1 MAENSLQNQK
11 NEISFVLS
19 EKAKAIIEKF
29 EEKLREGKYTA
40 EKKNGIRAEL
50 LWQLLG
56 QKFPEIV
63 KKVEEIEVLSLSS
76 LQNAKVV
83 LEVLRK
89 EEPLLSLG
97 LVLLHS
103 VVPIQEYGILEKE
116 KIETLYDEIPA
127 VVDYYCY
134 VIVNYDAAY
143 SVFKNKYFEFCMRLY
158 GRAKKVELLH
168 NDDTSYPLW
177 WVLLG
182 MDTNNTP
189 YNKRN
194 RYVPNGQFDLVILS
208 EDEDSADESTFYLN
222 GNTFQMNDFISD
234 HLSIDGTLFYKAP
247 DSCINNAAWLPFR
260 KWVVDNGFLHGVIQL
275 PHTKEGGQILII
287 NKQKSDSVFFV
298 NATQDFWEDN
308 KLNTEKLLEAILEKN
323 PYYYKEIAIEDYV
336 SHNSNYDTFVLRQFA
351 RQLIPTPKEGEV
363 LASLKDLVDVY
374 ESEIEED
381 VSCYFLNKPYYFKND
396 LHESLEAVMM
406 PQARRVPSKKF
417 FLLKWDDNVIGYEPS
432 CACAYQ
438 TEFDD
443 FNYDSSTGVE
453 NPCDSN
459 YNPIICT
466 YPNAIV
472 FKLKE
477 APSVPIDPYYL
488 AKLLSSSKEVFA
500 QLECYKLPYC
510 DCVMETE
517 DFLSVVV
524 AIPSM
529 EEQQRILNLDRQH
542 LQKETV
548 SAFSNSESN
557 DKIKVLWIGYD
568 KTLEKVSPSLV
579 EISISKHQCWDDAK
593 GLLDNRDDFS
603 QWSAIVFGPHFKID
617 STTPSSSSNVFLFS
631 RVLSNLS
638 TKNNS
643 EIPWYVVTDGNDS
656 FLSNLYDFD
665 QLTGRESDWG
675 DFMYNMDSKEQ
686 MLSLIETIKKV
697 DPFKNYKNRIKYQYR
712 KVFDVIGDYFEPES
726 ESIMTD
732 ILSELHYPEE
742 NKNFKPV
749 LYYNLLRH
757 MIEYLFRAA
766 NVFGLIPDYFIE
778 DGRVNLTGC
787 SLYLSG
793 KEFNPSKK
801 SDIQSIYYEGGER
814 VFDENIEKVVKN
826 ILDITHHHSHTT
838 NINKEDEKE
847 LSAYYSETHSPYLL
861 FGFTIQLC
869 EVIIWFGNYVKSHN
883 NREANL
889 AKCKVVKKETESIQE
904 QKPVIEEYEG
914 KTFLLEQDEKGN
926 LHCSFCMVSYHQH
939 QKKLGKMVRLHN
951 VEKNSQKEELRDI
964 YPYFAKKVEVVDM

>member
-1 MAENSLQNQK
+1 MAENNLQNQK
-11 NEISFVLS
+11 NEVSFVLS
-19 EKAKAIIEKF
+19 DNAKTIIEKF
-29 EEKLREGKYTA
+29 EGKLRESNYTA
-40 EKKNGIRAEL
+40 EEKNGIRAEL
-50 LWQLLG
+50 VWQLLG
-56 QKFPEIV
+56 QRFPEIV
-63 KKVEEIEVLSLSS
+63 KKVEEIEVLSLSH

-116 KIETLYDEIPA
+116 KIETLYDVIPA

-143 SVFKNKYFEFCMRLY
+143 SVFKNKYFELCMRLY
-158 GRAKKVELLH
+158 GRANKVELLH

-177 WVLLG
+177 WVLLS

-189 YNKRN
+189 YTKRN
-194 RYVPNGQFDLVILS
+194 RYVPKERFDLVILS

-222 GNTFQMNDFISD
+222 GNTFQMNDFISN
-234 HLSIDGTLFYKAP
+234 HLSMDGTLFYKAP
-247 DSCINNAAWLPFR
+247 DSCINNAAWFSFR
-260 KWVVDNGFLHGVIQL
+260 KWVVENGFLHGVIQL

-287 NKQKSDSVFFV
+287 NKRKADSVFFV
-298 NATQDFWEDN
+298 NATQDFWEGN
-308 KLNTEKLLEAILEKN
+308 ILNTEKLLEAILEKN

-363 LASLKDLVDVY
+363 LASLRDLVDVY

-406 PQARRVPSKKF
+406 PQARRVPNEKF
-417 FLLKWDDNVIGYEPS
+417 FLFKWDDDVIGYEPS

-438 TEFDD
+438 TELYD
-443 FNYDSSTGVE
+443 FNCDSSTGVE
-453 NPCDSN
+453 YPSDSN

-477 APSVPIDPYYL
+477 TPSVPIDPYYL
-488 AKLLSSSKEVFA
+488 TKLLSSSREVFA
-500 QLECYKLPYC
+500 QLECYKLPYR
-510 DCVMETE
+510 DCIMETE

-524 AIPSM
+524 AIPPM
-529 EEQQRILNLDRQH
+529 EEQQRILNMDGQN
-542 LQKETV
+542 LQKVMV
-548 SAFSNSESN
+548 STFSISESN
-557 DKIKVLWIGYD
+557 DRIKVLWIGYD

-579 EISISKHQCWDDAK
+579 EISITKHQCWDDAK
-593 GLLDNRDDFS
+593 KLLDNRDDFS
-603 QWSAIVFGPHFKID
+603 QWSAIVFGPHFKIGPA
-617 STTPSSSSNVFLFS
+617 TPSSSKNVLRFS
-631 RVLSNLS
+631 RDLSNLS

-643 EIPWYVVTDGNDS
+643 EIPWYVVIDGNDS
-656 FLSNLYDFD
+656 FLSNLYCDFD
-665 QLTGRESDWG
+665 QLMDRESDWG

-697 DPFKNYKNRIKYQYR
+697 DPFKNSRNRIKHQYR
-712 KVFDVIGDYFEPES
+712 KVMDVIRDYFEPES
-726 ESIMTD
+726 ETIMID
-732 ILSELHYPEE
+732 ILSALHYPEE
-742 NKNFKPV
+742 NKDFQPV

-814 VFDENIEKVVKN
+814 VFDENIEKIVKN

-847 LSAYYSETHSPYLL
+847 LSAYYSETRSPYLL

-869 EVIIWFGNYVKSHN
+869 EVIIWFGNYVKTHGD
-883 NREANL
+883 RESNL
-889 AKCKVVKKETESIQE
+889 AKCVVKKKFPVEKKSESTIS
-904 QKPVIEEYEG
+904 EYEG

-926 LHCSFCMVSYHQH
+926 LHCGYCMVSHNQH
-939 QKKLGKMVRLHN
+939 QDKIEKMVRLH
-951 VEKNSQKEELRDI
+951 KIEENDKDTREV
-964 YPYFAKKVEVVDM
+964 YPYFAKKVELVKSE

>member
-11 NEISFVLS
+11 NEVSFVLS
-19 EKAKAIIEKF
+19 DKAKAIIEKF
-29 EEKLREGKYTA
+29 EEKLQEGKYTA
-40 EKKNGIRAEL
+40 EQKNGIRAEL
-50 LWQLLG
+50 VWQLLG

-63 KKVEEIEVLSLSS
+63 KKVEDIEVLSQSHW
-76 LQNAKVV
+76 QNAKNV
-83 LEVLRK
+83 LEILRK

-97 LVLLHS
+97 LVLLRS
-103 VVPIQEYGILEKE
+103 VVPIQEYGMLEKE
-116 KIETLYDEIPA
+116 QIEFLYDEIPA

-143 SVFKNKYFEFCMRLY
+143 SMFKNKYFELCIRLY
-158 GRAKKVELLH
+158 GRANNMELLH

-182 MDTNNTP
+182 MDTYNTP
-189 YNKRN
+189 YSKRN
-194 RYVPNGQFDLVILS
+194 CYVPNEQYDLVILS

-222 GNTFQMNDFISD
+222 GNTFQLDDFISN
-234 HLSIDGTLFYKAP
+234 HLSNDGTLFYKAP
-247 DSCINNAAWLPFR
+247 DSCINKAAWFLFR
-260 KWVVDNGFLHGVIQL
+260 KWVVENGFLHGVIQL
-275 PHTKEGGQILII
+275 PRTKEGGQILII
-287 NKQKSDSVFFV
+287 NKQKADSVFFV

-323 PYYYKEIAIEDYV
+323 PYYYKEIAIEDYI

-351 RQLIPTPKEGEV
+351 RQSIPTPKEGEV
-363 LASLKDLVDVY
+363 LVSLRDLVDVY

-381 VSCYFLNKPYYFKND
+381 VSCYFLNRPYYFKND

-406 PQARRVPSKKF
+406 PYARRVPNEKF
-417 FLLKWDDNVIGYEPS
+417 FLFKWDDDVIGYEPS

-443 FNYDSSTGVE
+443 FNWDSSTGVE

-477 APSVPIDPYYL
+477 TPSVPIDPYYL
-488 AKLLSSSKEVFA
+488 AKLLSSSTEVFA
-500 QLECYKLPYC
+500 QLECYKLPYR

-517 DFLSVVV
+517 DFLSIVI

-529 EEQQRILNLDRQH
+529 EEQQRILNLDKQH

-548 SAFSNSESN
+548 SAFSNSELN
-557 DKIKVLWIGYD
+557 DRIKVLWIGYD

-593 GLLDNRDDFS
+593 KLLDNRDNFS
-603 QWSAIVFGPHFKID
+603 QWSAIVFGPHFKKD
-617 STTPSSSSNVFLFS
+617 SATPSSSSNVFFFS

-638 TKNNS
+638 TENNS

-656 FLSNLYDFD
+656 FLSNLYCDFD

-697 DPFKNYKNRIKYQYR
+697 NPFKNSRNRIKYQYR
-712 KVFDVIGDYFEPES
+712 KVYDVIRDYFEPES
-726 ESIMTD
+726 EAIMTD
-732 ILSELHYPEE
+732 ILSALHYPEE
-742 NKNFKPV
+742 NKNFQPV
-749 LYYNLLRH
+749 LYYTSLRK
-757 MIEYLFRAA
+757 MVEYLFRAA
-766 NVFGLIPDYFIE
+766 NKIGLLPDVFFDKKSRKILNIQQS
-778 DGRVNLTGC
+778 
-787 SLYLSG
+787 SLYLAG
-793 KEFNPSKK
+793 FDTDDFNVRF
-801 SDIQSIYYEGGER
+801 GEKGDF
-814 VFDENIEKVVKN
+814 VFPFVIANTIKH
-826 ILDITHHHSHTT
+826 ILNVTNPHSHTT
-838 NINKEDEKE
+838 EINQDDEAE
-847 LSAYYSETHSPYLL
+847 LLAYYSETRSPNLL
-861 FGFTIQLC
+861 FGYTLHLC
-869 EVIIWFGNYVKSHN
+869 EVIIWFGNYVKTHGDRDA
-883 NREANL
+883 NR
-889 AKCKVVKKETESIQE
+889 AKCKSTVEFPEF
-904 QKPVIEEYEG
+904 EG

-926 LHCSFCMVSYHQH
+926 LHCGYCLVSYKQN
-939 QKKLGKMVRLHN
+939 QDKIGSMVMLKEVEENKNNGELKKM
-951 VEKNSQKEELRDI
+951 
-964 YPYFAKKVEVVDM
+964 YPFFASKVEQVG